1 MGSPLLASAA
11 RFRSVEPYRYLL
23 TGGAAA
29 VIDVGGFALISAIH
43 IPVVM
48 AAACSFLMATV
59 VNFFL
64 TARWVFR
71 ASATLH
77 RYVLFLSGAMF
88 GALINV
94 TLTTVGATSLGLP
107 RIGSKMIA
115 VALTFLVNFWINA
128 RVVFCNTT
136 EGRR

>member
-1 MGSPLLASAA
+1 MGSQLLAAAA
-11 RFRSVEPYRYLL
+11 RSRSVQLSRYLL

-29 VIDVGGFALISAIH
+29 VIDIGGFALVSALH
-43 IPVVM
+43 IPVVI
-48 AAACSFLMATV
+48 AAAFSFLLATV

-71 ASATLH
+71 APASLH
-77 RYVLFLSGAMF
+77 GYVLFLSGAIF

-94 TLTTVGATSLGLP
+94 TLTTVGASFLDLP

-115 VALTFLVNFWINA
+115 VAVTFLVNFWINA
-128 RVVFCNTT
+128 QVVFRNTA
-136 EGRR
+136 R